1 MKEQITYDI
10 FDKVDIRVGTVISV
24 KKNEKARKPSLVVEV
39 DFGKEI
45 GIKQSSAQ
53 ITHYYNEENLKGKQV
68 IGVCNFPE
76 KNIAGVVSQ
85 VLILGSID
93 KEGKVILVH
102 PSQKSENGLANSIN
116 MHPEILS
123 IALFWFVTAYTPGPN
138 NVVASYSGFNF
149 GITKTIPHI
158 LGVTL
163 GFTSLVFFLTI
174 GLINVFKL
182 FPIIQVN
189 NKISWNFIF
198 NLFAYKIAFSK
209 TSNETKKENPV
220 KFIETFFFQY
230 LNPKGVTVAIIV
242 VSTYVELGENYI
254 NYATQVVLLAFLFS
268 LTSITLWTFIGKFL
282 RKFATN
288 DKFIKYFNYAMSV
301 LLLLSIITFYI

>member
-1 MKEQITYDI
+1 
-10 FDKVDIRVGTVISV
+10 
-24 KKNEKARKPSLVVEV
+24 
-39 DFGKEI
+39 
-45 GIKQSSAQ
+45 
-53 ITHYYNEENLKGKQV
+53 
-68 IGVCNFPE
+68 
-76 KNIAGVVSQ
+76 
-85 VLILGSID
+85 
-93 KEGKVILVH
+93 
-102 PSQKSENGLANSIN
+102 

-149 GITKTIPHI
+149 GINKTIPHI

-163 GFTSLVFFLTI
+163 GFTSLVIFLVV

-182 FPIIQVN
+182 FPIIQIVI
-189 NKISWNFIF
+189 KYLGTIF
-198 NLFAYKIAFSK
+198 LVYLAYKIAS
-209 TSNETKKENPV
+209 STKSTDIERENPV

-242 VSTYVELGENYI
+242 VSTYVEYGENYI
-254 NYATQVVLLAFLFS
+254 NYATQIVLLAFLFS
-268 LTSITLWTFIGKFL
+268 LSSITLWTFIGKFL

-288 DKFIKYFNYAMSV
+288 DKFIKYFNYVMSG

>member
-1 MKEQITYDI
+1 
-10 FDKVDIRVGTVISV
+10 
-24 KKNEKARKPSLVVEV
+24 
-39 DFGKEI
+39 
-45 GIKQSSAQ
+45 
-53 ITHYYNEENLKGKQV
+53 
-68 IGVCNFPE
+68 
-76 KNIAGVVSQ
+76 
-85 VLILGSID
+85 
-93 KEGKVILVH
+93 
-102 PSQKSENGLANSIN
+102 

-149 GITKTIPHI
+149 GINKTIPHI

-163 GFTSLVFFLTI
+163 GFTSLVIFLVV

-182 FPIIQVN
+182 FPIIQIVI
-189 NKISWNFIF
+189 KYLGTVF
-198 NLFAYKIAFSK
+198 LVYLAYKIAS
-209 TSNETKKENPV
+209 STKSTDVERENPV

-242 VSTYVELGENYI
+242 VSTYVEYGVNYV
-254 NYATQVVLLAFLFS
+254 NYATQIVLLAFLFS
-268 LTSITLWTFIGKFL
+268 LSSITLWTFIGKFL

-288 DKFIKYFNYAMSV
+288 DKFIKYFNYAMSG

>member
-1 MKEQITYDI
+1 
-10 FDKVDIRVGTVISV
+10 
-24 KKNEKARKPSLVVEV
+24 
-39 DFGKEI
+39 
-45 GIKQSSAQ
+45 
-53 ITHYYNEENLKGKQV
+53 
-68 IGVCNFPE
+68 
-76 KNIAGVVSQ
+76 
-85 VLILGSID
+85 
-93 KEGKVILVH
+93 
-102 PSQKSENGLANSIN
+102 

-149 GITKTIPHI
+149 GIAKTVPHI

-163 GFTSLVFFLTI
+163 GFTSLVIFLTI
-174 GLINVFKL
+174 GLVNVFKL
-182 FPIIQVN
+182 FPLIQIII
-189 NKISWNFIF
+189 KYLGT
-198 NLFAYKIAFSK
+198 LFLIYLAYKIASS
-209 TSNETKKENPV
+209 TNSDETQKENPV

-230 LNPKGVTVAIIV
+230 LNPKGVMVAIIV

-254 NYATQVVLLAFLFS
+254 NYATQVVILAFLFS

-288 DKFIKYFNYAMSV
+288 DKFIKTFNYVMSG